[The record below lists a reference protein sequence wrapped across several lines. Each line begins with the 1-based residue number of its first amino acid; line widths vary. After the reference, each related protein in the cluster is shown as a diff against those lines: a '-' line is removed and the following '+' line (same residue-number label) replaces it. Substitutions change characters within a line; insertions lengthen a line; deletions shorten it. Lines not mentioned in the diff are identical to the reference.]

1 MRLFQKSPEKAAEK
15 AAAKAEI
22 ERLKK
27 LRVDDMAMLLM
38 PMLGPDGLS
47 KGYTVRVQQL
57 CEELLRDFPAGK
69 GMIALELSG
78 RVITALQRLQHVDLV
93 EPISI
98 MRSPPWRITEIGREA
113 LEDGTVEKFVKVTG

>member
-1 MRLFQKSPEKAAEK
+1 MRLFQKSPEKAAEQE
-15 AAAKAEI
+15 AAKAEI

-27 LRVDDMAMLLM
+27 LRVDDMALLLM
-38 PMLGPDGLS
+38 PMLGPDGFS

-57 CEELLRDFPAGK
+57 CEELLRDYPGGK
-69 GMIALELSG
+69 GMVALQLSG
-78 RVITALQRLQHVDLV
+78 RVIKGLQRLQHVDLV

-98 MRSPPWRITEIGREA
+98 MRSPPWRITDIGREA

>member
-1 MRLFQKSPEKAAEK
+1 MRLFQSPEKAAEK

-27 LRVDDMAMLLM
+27 LRVDDMALLLM
-38 PMLGPDGLS
+38 PMLGPDGFS

-57 CEELLRDFPAGK
+57 CEELLRDFPGGK
-69 GMIALELSG
+69 GMIALELSS
-78 RVITALQRLQHVDLV
+78 RVITALRRLEHVDLV
-93 EPISI
+93 ETVSI
-98 MRSPPWRITEIGREA
+98 MRSPLWRISEIGREA

>member
-1 MRLFQKSPEKAAEK
+1 
-15 AAAKAEI
+15 
-22 ERLKK
+22 
-27 LRVDDMAMLLM
+27 MAMLLM